1 MVITKQFM
9 QKNKLKKILKY
20 EIELDNQKGEYVFSR
35 YGEKNDL
42 VTRAK
47 LFAEYYLAHDID
59 IEEQE
64 DLKKSDKQKSSGH
77 NSNLFDSLRNKY
89 STH

>member
-9 QKNKLKKILKY
+9 QKNKLKKLFKY
-20 EIELDNQKGEYVFSR
+20 EIELDKKKGEYQFTR
-35 YGEKNDL
+35 YGDKNDL

-59 IEEQE
+59 IEDQQE
-64 DLKKSDKQKSSGH
+64 DLKKVKNQKGKDN

-89 STH
+89 

>member
-9 QKNKLKKILKY
+9 QKNKLKKLFKY
-20 EIELDNQKGEYVFSR
+20 EIELDKKKGEYQFTR
-35 YGEKNDL
+35 YGDKNDL

-59 IEEQE
+59 IEDQQE
-64 DLKKSDKQKSSGH
+64 DLKKVKQNDAVK
-77 NSNLFDSLRNKY
+77 
-89 STH
+89 